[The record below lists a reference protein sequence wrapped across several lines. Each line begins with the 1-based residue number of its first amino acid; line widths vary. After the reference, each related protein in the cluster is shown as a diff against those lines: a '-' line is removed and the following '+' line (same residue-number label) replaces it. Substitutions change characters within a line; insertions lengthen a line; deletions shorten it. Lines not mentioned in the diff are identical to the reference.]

1 MANEEDTG
9 KTAAESEDHVWAL
22 ADKIRFALY
31 TAWDGDGIVQ
41 WPLTAH
47 VSKDAGTISFLVG
60 DSGAQYQHLAQHPG
74 VTLGFA
80 DHPKYTV
87 IHGKA
92 ELSND
97 RSRIRALFS
106 VFAKA
111 WWDSAE
117 DPSIRLITFTPDRAE
132 YWDSGSSMLATVV
145 MLTAAVTGSKPA
157 VGEHA
162 KVAM

>member
-1 MANEEDTG
+1 MANEENTG
-9 KTAAESEDHVWAL
+9 KTDAELDAHVWSL
-22 ADKIRFALY
+22 AEKIRFTLY

-47 VSKDAGTISFLVG
+47 VDEEARTISFLVG
-60 DSGAQYQHLAQHPG
+60 ENGAQYDHLQRHPA

-87 IHGKA
+87 IHGDA
-92 ELSND
+92 ALSND
-97 RSRIRALFS
+97 RAKIRELFS

-117 DPSIRLITFTPDRAE
+117 DPQIRLVTVTPNRAE
-132 YWDSGSSMLATVV
+132 YWDSGNSLAASVV
-145 MLTAAVTGSKPA
+145 MLAAAVTGTKPA